1 MPEDRVPL
9 FVRLPREQAMALDR
23 LVDSTGR
30 RKQHLVSD
38 LLADQ
43 LAVGHIE
50 IIESAGGEEV
60 LTLQE
65 AAALLRL
72 PVEVV
77 RASAVAGELPGR
89 AFAGE
94 WRFARAAVR
103 AWLAGGEAAPRVID
117 AEADPE
123 AEAEASDGDREADG

>member
-1 MPEDRVPL
+1 MADERVPL
-9 FVRLPREQAMALDR
+9 FVRLPREQAAALDR

-50 IIESAGGEEV
+50 IREGAGTEEV

-65 AAALLRL
+65 AAGLLRL
-72 PVEVV
+72 PVETV
-77 RASAVAGELPGR
+77 RASAIAGDLPGR
-89 AFAGE
+89 RFGDE
-94 WRFARAAVR
+94 WRFVRAALL
-103 AWLAGGEAAPRVID
+103 AWLAGVETPQRTGEPG
-117 AEADPE
+117 AE
-123 AEAEASDGDREADG
+123 GDSE